1 MSNGFLSKRVKRRD
15 QSGITSDRYEFLG
28 LDQAEPDLGD
38 PIVGPSSVVANPF
51 TGEKIELTAVE
62 LSLYDFIMGCNMVF
76 ANAPKRVNDEMIKD
90 FDRALTWF
98 RINNPQAY
106 MVLLD

>member
-1 MSNGFLSKRVKRRD
+1 MSQKTKQKLPKWFNGSLYS
-15 QSGITSDRYEFLG
+15 E
-28 LDQAEPDLGD
+28 GD
-38 PIVGPSSVVANPF
+38 TVANQF
-51 TGEKIELTAVE
+51 TGEEIELTNVE
-62 LSLYDFIMGCNMVF
+62 LSLYDFIMGCNMLF
-76 ANAPKRVNDEMIKD
+76 ARGSNRVNDDMIKD

>member
-1 MSNGFLSKRVKRRD
+1 MSVKKKQKLPKWFNGTLYS
-15 QSGITSDRYEFLG
+15 QGET
-28 LDQAEPDLGD
+28 
-38 PIVGPSSVVANPF
+38 VANPF
-51 TGEKIELTAVE
+51 TGEEIELTNVE
-62 LSLYDFIMGCNMVF
+62 LSLYDFIMGCSMLFERGSN
-76 ANAPKRVNDEMIKD
+76 RVNDDMIKD

>member
-1 MSNGFLSKRVKRRD
+1 MSTKTKQKLPKWFNGTLYS
-15 QSGITSDRYEFLG
+15 QGET
-28 LDQAEPDLGD
+28 
-38 PIVGPSSVVANPF
+38 VANPF
-51 TGEKIELTAVE
+51 TGEEIELTNVE
-62 LSLYDFIMGCNMVF
+62 LSLYDFIMGCNMLF
-76 ANAPKRVNDEMIKD
+76 ARGSNRVNDDMIRD

>member
-1 MSNGFLSKRVKRRD
+1 MSTKTKQKLPKWFNGTLYS
-15 QSGITSDRYEFLG
+15 QGET
-28 LDQAEPDLGD
+28 
-38 PIVGPSSVVANPF
+38 VANPF
-51 TGEKIELTAVE
+51 TGEEIELTNVE
-62 LSLYDFIMGCNMVF
+62 LNLYDFIMGCNMLF
-76 ANAPKRVNDEMIKD
+76 ERGSHRVNDDMIRD

>member
-1 MSNGFLSKRVKRRD
+1 LPKWFNGTLYS
-15 QSGITSDRYEFLG
+15 QGET
-28 LDQAEPDLGD
+28 
-38 PIVGPSSVVANPF
+38 VANQF
-51 TGEKIELTAVE
+51 TGEEIELTNVE
-62 LSLYDFIMGCNMVF
+62 LSLYDFIMGCNMLF
-76 ANAPKRVNDEMIKD
+76 ARGSNRVNDDMIKD

>member
-1 MSNGFLSKRVKRRD
+1 MSTKTKQKLPKWFNGTLYS
-15 QSGITSDRYEFLG
+15 QGET
-28 LDQAEPDLGD
+28 
-38 PIVGPSSVVANPF
+38 VANPF
-51 TGEKIELTAVE
+51 TGEEIELTNIE
-62 LSLYDFIMGCNMVF
+62 LSLYDFIMGCNMLF
-76 ANAPKRVNDEMIKD
+76 ARGSNRVNDDMIRD

>member
-1 MSNGFLSKRVKRRD
+1 MSTKTKQKLPKWFTGMLY
-15 QSGITSDRYEFLG
+15 T
-28 LDQAEPDLGD
+28 AGD
-38 PIVGPSSVVANPF
+38 TVSNPF
-51 TGEKIELTAVE
+51 TGESIELTAVE

-76 ANAPKRVNDEMIKD
+76 AKAPNRVNDDMIKD

>member
-1 MSNGFLSKRVKRRD
+1 MSTKTKQKLPKWFTGMLYTAGETVS
-15 QSGITSDRYEFLG
+15 
-28 LDQAEPDLGD
+28 
-38 PIVGPSSVVANPF
+38 NPF
-51 TGEKIELTAVE
+51 TGESIELTAVE

-76 ANAPKRVNDEMIKD
+76 AKAPNRVNDDMIRD

-98 RINNPQAY
+98 RINNPEAY

>member
-1 MSNGFLSKRVKRRD
+1 MSTKTKQKLPKWFNGTLYSQGETV
-15 QSGITSDRYEFLG
+15 S
-28 LDQAEPDLGD
+28 
-38 PIVGPSSVVANPF
+38 NPF
-51 TGEKIELTAVE
+51 TGESIELTNVE

-76 ANAPKRVNDEMIKD
+76 ASAPKRVNDDMIKD

>member
-1 MSNGFLSKRVKRRD
+1 MLEKNKQKLPKWFNGELYARGETV
-15 QSGITSDRYEFLG
+15 T
-28 LDQAEPDLGD
+28 
-38 PIVGPSSVVANPF
+38 NPF
-51 TGEKIELTAVE
+51 TGESFELTAIE
-62 LSLYDFIMGCNMVF
+62 LAIYDFIMGCSMLF
-76 ANAPKRVNDEMIKD
+76 ERGSTRVNDEMIKD

>member
-1 MSNGFLSKRVKRRD
+1 MSVKNKQKLPKWFNGTLYS
-15 QSGITSDRYEFLG
+15 QGET
-28 LDQAEPDLGD
+28 
-38 PIVGPSSVVANPF
+38 VANPF
-51 TGEKIELTAVE
+51 TGEEIELTNVE
-62 LSLYDFIMGCNMVF
+62 LSLYDFIMGCSMLFERGSN
-76 ANAPKRVNDEMIKD
+76 RVNDEMIKD

>member
-1 MSNGFLSKRVKRRD
+1 MSVKNKQKLPKWFNGTLYS
-15 QSGITSDRYEFLG
+15 QGET
-28 LDQAEPDLGD
+28 
-38 PIVGPSSVVANPF
+38 VANPF
-51 TGEKIELTAVE
+51 TGEEIELTNVE

-76 ANAPKRVNDEMIKD
+76 AKAPKRVNDDMIRD

-98 RINNPQAY
+98 RVNNPQAY

>member
-1 MSNGFLSKRVKRRD
+1 MSTKTKQKLPKWFNGSLYS
-15 QSGITSDRYEFLG
+15 E
-28 LDQAEPDLGD
+28 GD
-38 PIVGPSSVVANPF
+38 TVANQF
-51 TGEKIELTAVE
+51 TGEEIELTNVE
-62 LSLYDFIMGCNMVF
+62 LSLYDFIMGCNMLF
-76 ANAPKRVNDEMIKD
+76 ARGSNRVNDGMIKD